1 MADNTPH
8 AEKPSNSDTT
18 DLLIAAAKT
27 LLFFLVVDAAAYLF
41 FLILDL
47 TTETPFKCG
56 QHYLGWE
63 CVLGGFILPA
73 CASNTCPVNSTTS
86 SCCPFKGQLGF
97 DSAFDKNIIYL
108 VTSIASLGG
117 SMYLLFAFARSPN
130 FRKMFHLQI
139 IATSSVFHF
148 GFALKFFVTS
158 VVVLLR
164 GGPVSPTGSWGCYLV
179 GLWTTF
185 FGQGST
191 LCMAALT
198 LNLAVMLAL
207 PLRYVAWSQQGT
219 VFTCFY
225 LLVGGV
231 ATAVTAASL
240 WWGDIRVTSDLSC

>member
-1 MADNTPH
+1 
-8 AEKPSNSDTT
+8 
-18 DLLIAAAKT
+18 
-27 LLFFLVVDAAAYLF
+27 
-41 FLILDL
+41 
-47 TTETPFKCG
+47 
-56 QHYLGWE
+56 
-63 CVLGGFILPA
+63 
-73 CASNTCPVNSTTS
+73 
-86 SCCPFKGQLGF
+86 
-97 DSAFDKNIIYL
+97 
-108 VTSIASLGG
+108 
-117 SMYLLFAFARSPN
+117 MYLLFAFARSPN

-240 WWGDIRVTSDLSC
+240 WWGDIRVTSDLSCWIGNPQFTHAIYAVSARLPSSAHTHTLSLHALLRCLCCVVLFCSVLCCAVLCCAVLCCAVLRCAVLCCAVLCCAVLCCACQVTLACCAVLCCVVLCYAMV